1 MVRTKSKSPQ
11 HQNIHSSK
19 KNFWTP
25 CHEFEKLPFS
35 NRFGKYLK
43 IHALFFCQYRLCSL
57 YIKNKFVLLF
67 FCKLFFKSIMFG
79 HNDNFLK
86 RTFVCALSEY
96 KRLIGYFVI
105 LKKLFS
111 HKKCFSMRS
120 YFLVF
125 LLTVQF

>member
-1 MVRTKSKSPQ
+1 MVRTKCKSPQ

-19 KNFWTP
+19 KNLWIP
-25 CHEFEKLPFS
+25 CHEFEILTFL

-43 IHALFFCQYRLCSL
+43 IHALFFLSIQTL

-105 LKKLFS
+105 LKKVFS